1 MNEKSAYQLIGE
13 LKAQQQWASCLALF
27 DRAWTLDYY
36 YRLYSLILK
45 YEPQRKYGY
54 KQRILG
60 NSLIISQM
68 GGGYSSIDENTI
80 REAVRVMESKFK
92 LDDLDT

>member
-1 MNEKSAYQLIGE
+1 MNEKSAYQLISE
-13 LKAQQQWASCLALF
+13 LKAQQQWAACLALF

-68 GGGYSSIDENTI
+68 GGGILPLTKIPST
-80 REAVRVMESKFK
+80 RRLESWSPN
-92 LDDLDT
+92 LN

>member
-1 MNEKSAYQLIGE
+1 VQNFYYLCAVNKKSAYQLIGE

-68 GGGYSSIDENTI
+68 GGVFFN
-80 REAVRVMESKFK
+80 
-92 LDDLDT
+92 

>member
-1 MNEKSAYQLIGE
+1 MSEYEKSAYQLISE
-13 LKAQQQWASCLALF
+13 LKAQHLWASCLALF

-36 YRLYSLILK
+36 FRLYSLILK

-54 KQRILG
+54 KQRILS

-68 GGGYSSIDENTI
+68 GG
-80 REAVRVMESKFK
+80 VFHH
-92 LDDLDT
+92 

>member
-1 MNEKSAYQLIGE
+1 MQKCKICFANLVLSEKSCTFATVNKKSAYQLISE
-13 LKAQQQWASCLALF
+13 LKAQKQWASCLALF

-54 KQRILG
+54 KQRILS

-68 GGGYSSIDENTI
+68 GGVFYH
-80 REAVRVMESKFK
+80 
-92 LDDLDT
+92 

>member
-1 MNEKSAYQLIGE
+1 MNFLHISIIFTTFADVNEKSAYQLISE
-13 LKAQQQWASCLALF
+13 LKAHQQWASCLALF

-60 NSLIISQM
+60 NPLIISQM
-68 GGGYSSIDENTI
+68 GGVFFN
-80 REAVRVMESKFK
+80 
-92 LDDLDT
+92 

>member
-1 MNEKSAYQLIGE
+1 MFYLYISNIFTTFAAVNKKSAYQLINE

-60 NSLIISQM
+60 NPLIISQM
-68 GGGYSSIDENTI
+68 WGVFFN
-80 REAVRVMESKFK
+80 
-92 LDDLDT
+92 